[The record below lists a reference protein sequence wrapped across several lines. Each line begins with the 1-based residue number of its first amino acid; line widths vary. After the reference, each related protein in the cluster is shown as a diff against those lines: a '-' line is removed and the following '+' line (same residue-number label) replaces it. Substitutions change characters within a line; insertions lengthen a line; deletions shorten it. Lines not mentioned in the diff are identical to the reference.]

1 MVFAF
6 LVAWADD
13 ALSTIARKTTEATDV
28 VILKAEGLIEK
39 TFDDTILV
47 IFHF

>member
-6 LVAWADD
+6 LVAWLDD
-13 ALSTIARKTTEATDV
+13 ALSILARKTTEVTDQ
-28 VILKAEGLIEK
+28 VIVKAEGLLEK